1 MARFTFSYK
10 PHEKIPFVFFVCFM
24 VKDRPGIF
32 HGTEWSSD
40 MSRMVLGN
48 TGIEA
53 ERLGFGGIP
62 IQRVSESEA
71 IEVVLYALEKGM
83 DFIDTSRMYTT
94 SETRIGKALKQSA
107 KKAAVATKSFNRSA
121 DGIQRDVEKSLK
133 ELQLDYIDLYQCHG
147 ISNDEEYRLVT
158 SKDGA
163 LSGLLKAKEQGLIGH
178 IGITGHSIDL
188 LEKVVDDGLF
198 ETIMICLSFLEPA
211 AMERLIPKAREK
223 HIGMI
228 AMKPFSGGVI
238 EAPEVALKWV
248 LSVPDVLVLAGV
260 EAKKLID
267 QNWSIFQGSYELTAA
282 ELKEI
287 QAISKEFEKIFC
299 RRCDY
304 CLPCSA
310 EIPIQFV
317 LGVRS
322 LVKRAGPGI
331 IKTPMFAKMA
341 EQAGKCTECGDCMER
356 CPYDLPI
363 PDIIKENLQW
373 MKGLA

>member
-1 MARFTFSYK
+1 MK
-10 PHEKIPFVFFVCFM
+10 QMI
-24 VKDRPGIF
+24 
-32 HGTEWSSD
+32 
-40 MSRMVLGN
+40 LGK

-53 ERLGFGGIP
+53 VRLGFGGIP
-62 IQRVSESEA
+62 IQRVSEGEA
-71 IEVVLYALEKGM
+71 IEVVRYALEKGT

-94 SETRIGKALKQSA
+94 SETRIGKALKQTD
-107 KKAAVATKSFNRSA
+107 KKVAVATKSFNRSA
-121 DGIQRDVEKSLK
+121 DGIQRDVETSLK

-178 IGITGHSIDL
+178 VGITGHSLDL
-188 LEKVVDDGLF
+188 LEKAVDDGLF

-211 AMERLIPKAREK
+211 ARERLIPKAREK
-223 HIGMI
+223 QVGMI

-248 LSVPDVLVLAGV
+248 LSFPDVLVLAGV
-260 EAKKLID
+260 EEKKLVD
-267 QNWSIFQGSYELTAA
+267 QNWSIFQGSYEMTPA
-282 ELKEI
+282 ELQKLK
-287 QAISKEFEKIFC
+287 AICEEFENKFC

-304 CLPCSA
+304 CLPCTA

-331 IKTPMFAKMA
+331 MKTPMFAKMA
-341 EQAGKCTECGDCMER
+341 EQAAKCTECGDCMDR

-363 PDIIKENLQW
+363 PDMIKENMQW
-373 MKGLA
+373 MSELR